1 MTYTICNIDKMILTS
16 VTNNNLKMVPYQSH
30 QYDLVYMFQRYSL
43 NPESFIQWFIKKM
56 NLTGNE
62 VALELGC
69 FSKIYW
75 THNLEYAQFFQK
87 LYLVDEKI
95 DNILQ
100 AKRILKKYSNVNM
113 TLHHSEGLDIENQTV
128 DLVYSSNLDLKLDCY
143 HPSLLSEVI
152 RVLKADGT
160 FYYTHILEDYYASIY
175 RLLEEYDLN
184 LYVNQLLSRHLQSNI
199 QEVEQLL
206 ASTFSTIESS
216 EYQTQWMVDNVDDL
230 IGFILCDPE
239 FKDIKNQIFKSGIS
253 KFRAF
258 LQNKIEKLG
267 GISVIRRVIVISCTQ
282 KRIYS

>member
-75 THNLEYAQFFQK
+75 THNLKYAQFFQK

-100 AKRILKKYSNVNM
+100 AKRILKKHSNINM

-128 DLVYSSNLDLKLDCY
+128 DLVYSSNLNLKLDCY

-206 ASTFSTIESS
+206 ASTFSTIE
-216 EYQTQWMVDNVDDL
+216 
-230 IGFILCDPE
+230 FILCDPE

>member
-1 MTYTICNIDKMILTS
+1 MTYTICNIDKMIS
-16 VTNNNLKMVPYQSH
+16 SSIINDNLRIMPYQSH

-43 NPESFIQWFIKKM
+43 NPDSFIQWFIKKM

-69 FSKIYW
+69 FSKSYW
-75 THNLEYAQFFQK
+75 THNLQYAQLFQK

-95 DNILQ
+95 DNILL
-100 AKRILKKYSNVNM
+100 AKRILKKNSNINV
-113 TLHHSEGLDIENQTV
+113 TLHLSEGLDIENQTV
-128 DLVYSSNLDLKLDCY
+128 DLAYSSNLDCY
-143 HPSLLSEVI
+143 HPSLLSEAI
-152 RVLKADGT
+152 RVLKDDGI

-175 RLLEEYDLN
+175 RLLEEYDFN
-184 LYVNQLLSRHLQSNI
+184 LSIMRSLSRHLKPNT

-206 ASTFSTIESS
+206 ASTFSKIESS
-216 EYQTQWMVDNVDDL
+216 EYQAQWMVDNVDDL

-239 FKDIKNQIFKSGIS
+239 FKDIKNQIFTSGIS

-258 LQNKIEKLG
+258 LQNKIERLG
-267 GISVIRRVIVISCTQ
+267 GISIMRRVIVISCTQ